1 MGTGEGDYMKRQN
14 VFDPDCPN
22 ASRMYDHLLGG
33 SDNHAPDR
41 VAAEE
46 LLKVAPDAADIA
58 VRNRAFLKRAVKYL
72 AEHGV
77 RQFLDIGSGLPTRE
91 NVHQMAQAAA
101 PGARVVYVDNDPIV
115 FAHLQA
121 ILSDGNTV
129 ATSGD
134 MRATEQILADPR
146 LNEVISL
153 DGPVGV
159 ILTSVLHFVPDTDG
173 PHDIVA
179 RLMRA
184 MPRGSYLVLSHGKHA
199 GSAGEADEARIL
211 EIYNR
216 TNKPLYPRGESQII
230 QFFDGLEIIQPG
242 VVPVQDWRPNGDGPV
257 GRTPVRAPGEGPG
270 AVLGGVAVKIH

>member
-14 VFDPDCPN
+14 VFDHDCPN
-22 ASRMYDHLLGG
+22 ASRIYDHLLGG

-46 LLKVAPDAADIA
+46 LLKVAPDAADVA
-58 VRNRAFLKRAVKYL
+58 VGNRAFLKRAVKYL
-72 AEHGV
+72 AERGI

-91 NVHQMAQAAA
+91 NTHQMAQAAA

-115 FAHLQA
+115 FAHIQA

-134 MRATEQILADPR
+134 MRATEKILADPR
-146 LNEVISL
+146 LNEMISF

-159 ILTSVLHFVPDTDG
+159 ILTSVLHYVSDADD
-173 PHDIVA
+173 PHDIVG
-179 RLMRA
+179 RIMRA
-184 MPRGSYLVLSHGKHA
+184 MPPGSYLVLSHSKH
-199 GSAGEADEARIL
+199 GDVTTQEDEERII

-216 TNKPLYPRGESQII
+216 TNKPLYPRDRAQIV
-230 QFFDGLEIIQPG
+230 QFFDGLDILHPG
-242 VVPVQDWRPNGDGPV
+242 VVPVQDWHPNGD
-257 GRTPVRAPGEGPG
+257 APGASAPDFVPG
-270 AVLGGVAVKIH
+270 HILGGVAVKPH